1 MIRPEM
7 ISAIDTGTGE
17 ALSVSLFLTE
27 NTGDNE
33 NPVLVPV
40 DAAPGTTEFVLVRV
54 ENRTPAESL
63 SLSPRDYRLQYNAP
77 LGDSVDVAATPL
89 RDAPDLHVFF
99 DGQNFGG
106 QGVVIPVGDFNGDGL
121 EDFILSLAES
131 TDSSG
136 APVGYARLIFG
147 GDPILDPTSTAT
159 SPNSGTVLALPGSPF
174 AESGP
179 RVSVSRG
186 GDANLDGFDDLLVSV
201 NGVGTT
207 NSVFVVLGSA
217 APSAQIEV
225 NGALVQAGGAISIV
239 EYSGPVEA
247 VQTGSFLDDSEEGFV
262 IVSGHQSYL
271 FEARETADW
280 FNEIPIPDEN
290 GTVTYDLLTSAQG
303 FTQEDND
310 PTRDVWRHVA
320 ATTLGGNRYGMVL
333 GGGGPD
339 FYVNQS
345 NAELPTRA
353 RTTSPVIDLTNAI
366 DPMLRFDSL
375 LQTEGVQGFDIARV
389 LIRSDGVE
397 EQLPGAT
404 NQGSGLLEEI
414 PPGETINSSTPAQ
427 NIVFDLSDY
436 VGQEIQIIFDFDSVS
451 RATAPTRTATMNT
464 GAGPFTTFE

>member
-1 MIRPEM
+1 MR
-7 ISAIDTGTGE
+7 SCK
-17 ALSVSLFLTE
+17 S
-27 NTGDNE
+27 
-33 NPVLVPV
+33 
-40 DAAPGTTEFVLVRV
+40 
-54 ENRTPAESL
+54 
-63 SLSPRDYRLQYNAP
+63 
-77 LGDSVDVAATPL
+77 
-89 RDAPDLHVFF
+89 
-99 DGQNFGG
+99 
-106 QGVVIPVGDFNGDGL
+106 
-121 EDFILSLAES
+121 
-131 TDSSG
+131 
-136 APVGYARLIFG
+136 
-147 GDPILDPTSTAT
+147 
-159 SPNSGTVLALPGSPF
+159 
-174 AESGP
+174 
-179 RVSVSRG
+179 
-186 GDANLDGFDDLLVSV
+186 
-201 NGVGTT
+201 
-207 NSVFVVLGSA
+207 
-217 APSAQIEV
+217 
-225 NGALVQAGGAISIV
+225 GGAISIV

-262 IVSGHQSYL
+262 IVSGHESYL

-310 PTRDVWRHVA
+310 PTQDVWRHVA

-353 RTTSPVIDLTNAI
+353 RTTSPIIDLTNAI

-404 NQGSGLLEEI
+404 NQGAGLLEEI

-436 VGQEIQIIFDFDSVS
+436 VGQEIQIIFDFDSVY
-451 RATAPTRTATMNT
+451 
-464 GAGPFTTFE
+464 G